1 MNYFP
6 SDWPE
11 PGPINLEIHD
21 LPHRSSS
28 TEWWYV
34 NCHFETADGQKLS
47 IFAAFFRM
55 AQGRDKVTKEIEYAH
70 SVTWAVSD
78 ANGKVYHADS
88 RVDKR
93 SPKIGL
99 ERIKQGYD
107 LKDPRL
113 NRALIEVL
121 KKGRTPVPDR
131 MFKSDVFVGETRLE
145 LDFDGARFEKQ
156 GDGSYCLSLFNPRIH
171 AGCDIVFY
179 PEKPPIRHGD
189 NGVVKEIKGQEGFY
203 YFIPRC
209 GLTGTVT
216 LNGVTQPIVSGS
228 GWYDHNFGVHIS
240 DPTPQKK
247 SNKGINSTHDT
258 AWNWAGI
265 QLDNGSEITAFSIVN
280 CATNEVSDQWLI
292 VIDPNGRRIFYS
304 DMKFEPICW
313 WRSMRTFSDYPT
325 CWKLEVPEAEINLT
339 IKACFDDQEFITFI
353 SKPAFWE
360 GRCDVNGTVHGKQI
374 SGLAYVERSGFESI
388 KDLDGFFSAVGE
400 EVRKSIAKV
409 IPLEPTFEQVRD
421 LIASKEH
428 ESYMN
433 GVDIPQLTRTMLKPM
448 REIMDRGGKS
458 WRSYA
463 ALVCCDV
470 VGGDSR
476 KFVQWLA
483 MPELIHIGSLIIDD
497 VQDKSTVRRGGPTCH
512 LIYGESLAINAGT
525 AAYFIGQKLLII
537 DELSNAQKLILYD
550 LYFEALR
557 AGHAG
562 QAIDIDGMNDLMP
575 EVIKSGD
582 SSVLE
587 ERVLACQR
595 LKTAVPASSLARMG
609 AVVGGGTKEQIEAV
623 GQFFEAV
630 GLAFQIIDDVLNLR
644 GFKGELK
651 VRGEDITNGAI
662 TLPIVKAMSRLVL
675 KERQWVWKTLQS
687 KPKNPIVV
695 SYVVEKLEECGA
707 LDACVKQATEFVE
720 MAWKEAEPKLE
731 DSIPKIMLRAFGWYV
746 LERHY

>member
-1 MNYFP
+1 MNHFP
-6 SDWPE
+6 SDWPGQ
-11 PGPINLEIHD
+11 GPINLEIHD

-34 NCHFETADGQKLS
+34 NSHLETVDGHKLS
-47 IFAAFFRM
+47 IFAAFFRI
-55 AQGRDKVTKEIEYAH
+55 AYGRDKVTKEVEYAH
-70 SVTWAVSD
+70 SVTWAISD

-88 RVDKR
+88 RVDKH

-99 ERIKQGYD
+99 KRIKKGYD

-113 NRALIEVL
+113 NRALTEIL

-131 MFKSDVFVGETRLE
+131 MFKGDVFVGERHLE

-156 GDGSYCLSLFNPRIH
+156 GDGSYCLSLFNPRVH
-171 AGCDIVFY
+171 AGCDIVFH

-189 NGVVKEIKGQEGFY
+189 NGVIKDIKGEVGFY

-209 GLTGTVT
+209 RLTGTVT
-216 LNGVTQPIVSGS
+216 LNGIKQPIVSGS

-240 DPTPQKK
+240 DPTPKKK
-247 SNKGINSTHDT
+247 SNKEINSTHDT

-265 QLDNGSEITAFSIVN
+265 QLDNGSEITAFLIFN
-280 CATNEVSDQWLI
+280 CDTNEVVGQWLI
-292 VIDPNGRRIFYS
+292 VIDPNGRRILHP
-304 DMKFEPICW
+304 DIKFEPMCW
-313 WRSMRTFSDYPT
+313 WRSTRTFSDYPT
-325 CWKLEVPEAEINLT
+325 CWKLEVPEAEIDLT

-353 SKPAFWE
+353 SKPSFWE
-360 GRCDVNGTVHGKQI
+360 GRCDVKGTVHGKQV
-374 SGLAYVERSGFESI
+374 SGLAYVERCGFEPT
-388 KDLDGFFSAVGE
+388 KDLDGFFSTVGE
-400 EVRKSIAKV
+400 EVRKSVANV

-421 LIASKEH
+421 LIASKGHEH
-428 ESYMN
+428 YMN
-433 GVDIPQLTRTMLKPM
+433 GVDIPQLARTMLKPM
-448 REIMDRGGKS
+448 REITDRGGKS

-483 MPELIHIGSLIIDD
+483 MPELIHVGSLIIDD

-512 LIYGESLAINAGT
+512 LIYGEPLAINAGI
-525 AAYFIGQKLLII
+525 AAYFIGQKLLIS
-537 DELSNAQKLILYD
+537 DELSNAQKLVLYD

-575 EVIKSGD
+575 EVVKSGN

-587 ERVLACQR
+587 ERILACQR

-609 AVVGGGTKEQIEAV
+609 AVAGGGTKEQIEAV
-623 GQFFEAV
+623 GQFFEAI

-651 VRGEDITNGAI
+651 VRGEDIINGTV
-662 TLPIVKAMSRLVL
+662 TLPIAKAMSRLFL

-687 KPKNPIVV
+687 KPKKPMVV
-695 SYVVEKLEECGA
+695 SSVIEKLEECGA
-707 LDACVKQATEFVE
+707 LDACVKQATELVE
-720 MAWKEAEPKLE
+720 TAWGEVESKLE

>member
-1 MNYFP
+1 MNHFP
-6 SDWPE
+6 SDWPGQ
-11 PGPINLEIHD
+11 GPINLEIHD

-34 NCHFETADGQKLS
+34 NSHFETADGHKLS
-47 IFAAFFRM
+47 IFASFFR
-55 AQGRDKVTKEIEYAH
+55 AAHGRDKVTKEVEYAH
-70 SVTWAVSD
+70 SVTWAISD

-88 RVDKR
+88 RVDKHA
-93 SPKIGL
+93 PKIGL
-99 ERIKQGYD
+99 EQIKKGSGS
-107 LKDPRL
+107 KDPRL
-113 NRALIEVL
+113 NRAITEILE
-121 KKGRTPVPDR
+121 KDRTPVPDR
-131 MFKSDVFVGETRLE
+131 MFKGDVFVSERHLE

-156 GDGSYCLSLFNPRIH
+156 DDGSYCLSLFNPRVH

-189 NGVVKEIKGQEGFY
+189 SGVVKGRQGEEGFY

-209 GLTGTVT
+209 RLTGTVT
-216 LNGVTQPIVSGS
+216 LNGIKQPIVSGF
-228 GWYDHNFGVHIS
+228 GWYDHNFGAQIS
-240 DPTPQKK
+240 DPTTKKK
-247 SNKGINSTHDT
+247 SNKEINSTRDI
-258 AWNWAGI
+258 AWNWTGI
-265 QLDNGSEITAFSIVN
+265 QLDNGSEITAFLIVH
-280 CATNEVSDQWLI
+280 CDTNEVIGQWLI
-292 VIDPNGRRIFYS
+292 VIDPNGRCIS
-304 DMKFEPICW
+304 HHDMKFEPMRW
-313 WRSMRTFSDYPT
+313 WRSTRTFFDYPT

-339 IKACFDDQEFITFI
+339 IKACFNDQEFLTVI
-353 SKPAFWE
+353 SKQAFWE
-360 GRCDVNGTVHGKQI
+360 GRCDVKGTVHGKQV
-374 SGLAYVERSGFESI
+374 SGLAYVERSGFEPI

-400 EVRKSIAKV
+400 EVRKSVGNI

-428 ESYMN
+428 EHYMN
-433 GVDIPQLTRTMLKPM
+433 GVDIPQLVRTMLKPL
-448 REIMDRGGKS
+448 REITDRGGKS

-463 ALVCCDV
+463 VLVCCDV

-483 MPELIHIGSLIIDD
+483 MPELIHVGSLIVDD
-497 VQDKSTVRRGGPTCH
+497 VQDKSTVRRGGPACH
-512 LIYGESLAINAGT
+512 LIYGEPLAINTGI
-525 AAYFIGQKLLII
+525 AAYFIGQKLLIS

-562 QAIDIDGMNDLMP
+562 QAMDIGGMNDLMP
-575 EVIKSGD
+575 EVVKSGD

-587 ERVLACQR
+587 ERVLVCQR

-609 AVVGGGTKEQIEAV
+609 AVAGGGTKEQIEAV

-651 VRGEDITNGAI
+651 VRGEDITNGTV
-662 TLPIVKAMSRLVL
+662 TLPIAKAMSRLFL

-695 SYVVEKLEECGA
+695 SSVVEKLEECGA
-707 LDACVKQATEFVE
+707 LDACVKQATELVE
-720 MAWKEAEPKLE
+720 TAWNEVEPKLE
-731 DSIPKIMLRAFGWYV
+731 DSNPKIMLRAFGWYV